1 MPLSSS
7 SSSSEQFPYHPPP
20 TPPYH
25 SIPINSKMD
34 CSTSSQST
42 KKNSYSLERFLQ
54 EPTSPSPRTSHK
66 SAYRPHSSM
75 SRSQALQSPTSS
87 VGTYPGV
94 GQASGRRPRLL
105 LMGQRR
111 FVYPIFLSIDCTAD
125 WSLEMKCADSWI
137 GLHSPYRS
145 GKSSISSVVFHKMP
159 PTETLFLESTTR
171 IQKEPIQLVPV
182 CSL

>member
-1 MPLSSS
+1 MTFFFLPSIISLNFYPRIGLQTVHMPFSSS
-7 SSSSEQFPYHPPP
+7 SSSSEQFPYRPPP

-25 SIPINSKMD
+25 SVPINSKMD

-66 SAYRPHSSM
+66 SACRPHSSM

-94 GQASGRRPRLL
+94 GQANGRRPRLL

-111 FVYPIFLSIDCTAD
+111 FVHSVFLSIDCTAD
-125 WSLEMKCADSWI
+125 WSLNEMRGFMDW
-137 GLHSPYRS
+137 LTF
-145 GKSSISSVVFHKMP
+145 SI
-159 PTETLFLESTTR
+159 
-171 IQKEPIQLVPV
+171 
-182 CSL
+182 